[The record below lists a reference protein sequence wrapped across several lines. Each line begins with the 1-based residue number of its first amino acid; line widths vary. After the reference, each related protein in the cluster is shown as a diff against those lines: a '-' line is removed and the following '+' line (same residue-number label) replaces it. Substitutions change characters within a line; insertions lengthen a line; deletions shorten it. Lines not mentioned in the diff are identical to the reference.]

1 MQSRIIR
8 LGRHLLGETY
18 LMGTLRDLL
27 IVEGYVPFDRCGRA
41 RAFMGAPAAD
51 PWGMTLT
58 YTQGYDPLVRL
69 VDRPTPITLSGD
81 LDDDDRETSR
91 AASVGLP
98 LPVF

>member
-1 MQSRIIR
+1 
-8 LGRHLLGETY
+8 
-18 LMGTLRDLL
+18 MGTLRDLL
-27 IVEGYVPFDRCGRA
+27 IVEGYVPFDRCGRV

-51 PWGMTLT
+51 PRGMTLVHT
-58 YTQGYDPLVRL
+58 HRGDPLGDS